1 MTYPLLASGRDA
13 DVFALGEHTVLRRYR
28 DGSDASREAELMRYV
43 AAHAYP
49 VPTVHSA
56 AGADLVMER
65 LDGPTMLHAVESG
78 RLDAREAGQTLA
90 DLHERLHR
98 IPGRSAGTD
107 GLRVVHLDLHPE
119 NVMLLARGPVVIDW
133 RNARD
138 GDPALDVALS
148 AVILAQV
155 AADPTEARAGI
166 AATVLAAFADE
177 SHVDPA
183 LRLDDALAFRAA
195 DANISPAERGRLQT
209 AGALVRSGG

>member
-13 DVFALGEHTVLRRYR
+13 DVFALGDRTVLRRYR

-43 AAHAYP
+43 AAQNYP

-65 LDGPTMLHAVESG
+65 LDGPTMLHAVDSG
-78 RLDAREAGQTLA
+78 HLDARTAGHTLA
-90 DLHERLHR
+90 DLHEQLHR

-107 GLRVVHLDLHPE
+107 GPRVVHLDLHPE

-155 AADPTEARAGI
+155 AVDPTEARAGI
-166 AATVLAAFADE
+166 AATVLVAFAE
-177 SHVDPA
+177 QSHVDPT
-183 LRLDDALAFRAA
+183 LRLDEALAFRAA
-195 DANISPAERGRLQT
+195 DANISPAERDRLQT